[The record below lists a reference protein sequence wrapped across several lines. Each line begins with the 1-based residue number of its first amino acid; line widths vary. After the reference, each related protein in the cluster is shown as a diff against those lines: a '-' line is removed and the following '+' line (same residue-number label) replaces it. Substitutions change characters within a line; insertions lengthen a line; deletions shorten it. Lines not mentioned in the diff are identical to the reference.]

1 MKIAIT
7 GAGRMGSWLA
17 KELSAGNSV
26 AIYDTDTAKTD
37 SVAAGIKNAC
47 SLNGISGLKEFA
59 PEMLINTASLQNT
72 IAAYKETEE
81 FLPKDCILCDVASI
95 KNGLPEYYAGCGFR
109 FVSFHPMFGP
119 TFADMSALREENVV
133 LISESDKTATDF
145 FKAFFKRLGL
155 RIFEYSFA
163 EHDRMMAY
171 SLTIPFVS
179 SLVFAAC
186 VDATAVPG
194 TTFSRHINIA
204 RGLLSEDDHLL
215 AEILFNPNSLEK
227 IEKITARLEY
237 LKHIIK
243 DRDSEE
249 ITKFF
254 DKLRKNVTGS

>member
-7 GAGRMGSWLA
+7 GAGHMGSWLA
-17 KELSAGNSV
+17 KELSAGNSI
-26 AIYDTDTAKTD
+26 AIYDTDTAKAA
-37 SVAAGIKNAC
+37 SAAAGIKNC
-47 SLNGISGLKEFA
+47 RSFDGISGLKEFA
-59 PEMLINTASLQNT
+59 PEMFINTASLQNT
-72 IAAYKETEE
+72 VAAYKESEK
-81 FLPKDCILCDVASI
+81 FLPKDCVLCDVASV
-95 KNGLPEYYAGCGFR
+95 KNGLPEYYTGCGFR

-119 TFADMSALREENVV
+119 TFADMNALKEENVV
-133 LISESDKTATDF
+133 LIRESDETAAEF
-145 FKAFFKRLGL
+145 FRAFFKRLGL

-227 IEKITARLEY
+227 IEKITSRLEY

-243 DRDSEE
+243 GRDSEE

-254 DKLRKNVTGS
+254 NKLRNNVTA

>member
-7 GAGRMGSWLA
+7 GAGHMGSWLA
-17 KELSAGNSV
+17 GEFSIDSPV
-26 AIYDTDTAKTD
+26 AIYDTDTAR
-37 SVAAGIKNAC
+37 AASAADGMKNC
-47 SLNGISGLKEFA
+47 RSLDGISGLKEFA

-72 IAAYKETEE
+72 IAAYKEAEE
-81 FLPKDCILCDVASI
+81 FLPKDCVLCDVASV
-95 KNGLPEYYAGCGFR
+95 KNGLPEYYAGGGFK

-119 TFADMSALREENVV
+119 TFADMNALREENVV
-133 LISESDKTATDF
+133 LISESDKIGADF
-145 FKAFFKRLGL
+145 FRKFFTRLGL

-227 IEKITARLEY
+227 IEKITSRLEY

-243 DRDSEE
+243 GRDSEE

-254 DKLRKNVTGS
+254 DKLRKNVTA